1 MSAPPPMMFIY
12 DGEAMVPKVPRLADK
27 HFVVGEQYP
36 LAVQEERSRASHN
49 HFFASVQEAFDN
61 LPEDIAGDFASPDH
75 LRRWALIKAGFRDE
89 RSIVADSKAEAIR
102 LSAFIKPMDPFAV
115 VMVRD
120 SVVTVYTAKSQS
132 ARAMP
137 KGEFAKSKEAVLA
150 VISKL
155 IGTDV
160 TELSD
165 NAGKAA

>member
-1 MSAPPPMMFIY
+1 MSAPPPMVFVY
-12 DGEAMVPKVPRLADK
+12 DGEAMVPRIPRLADK
-27 HFVVGEQYP
+27 HFVVGQQYP
-36 LAVQEERSRASHN
+36 LVVQEERSRASHN
-49 HFFASVQEAFDN
+49 HFFSCISDAFAN
-61 LPEDIAGDFASPDH
+61 LPEDIAEDFASPDH

-89 RSIVADSKAEAIR
+89 RSVVAGSKAEAIR
-102 LSAFIKPMDPFAV
+102 LAAFIKPMDPFAV

-137 KGEFAKSKEAVLA
+137 KGEFAKSKEAVLD

-160 TELSD
+160 TELSA